1 MPTVDKEKINEMSS
15 RLKEKNDEIDSIQQ
29 EIKTIKIIKQMQSKE
44 LYKINNDELS
54 DVLKKLDEQIKTSK
68 LALK

>member
-1 MPTVDKEKINEMSS
+1 MPTVDKEKMNEMSS